1 MIVCIDPGHGGP
13 DPGAVNPI
21 LDIREKDVTLEVSKR
36 LAEYLRR
43 AGVEVILTREKDTDL
58 APGLDNEAEMQA
70 RAKVANDAKADYL
83 VSVHANSAS
92 NPEASGIEV
101 LYRPGSVKGEALAKS
116 ILNAMHTAGGL
127 DKRGVFPW
135 GLLLHSYGN
144 MVTVTAEIGFVSN
157 RVDGMLI
164 SQAAWRD
171 KVALGIAFGILA
183 TRA

>member
-21 LDIREKDVTLEVSKR
+21 LGLREKDVTLEVSKR

-43 AGVEVILTREKDTDL
+43 AGVGVILTRDTDTDL
-58 APGLDNEAEMQA
+58 APGLDDEAEMKA
-70 RAKVANDAKADYL
+70 RAKVANDAGAEYL
-83 VSVHANSAS
+83 VSIHANSAS
-92 NPEASGIEV
+92 DPEANGIEV
-101 LYRPGSVKGEALAKS
+101 SHWPGSVRGKVLAES
-116 ILNAMHTAGGL
+116 ILGAMHIAGGL
-127 DKRGVFPW
+127 AKRRVFEQR
-135 GLLLHSYGN
+135 LLLHAYGN
-144 MVTVTAEIGFVSN
+144 MVTVTVEIGFVSN

-164 SQAAWRD
+164 GQAAWRD